1 MRLETIL
8 HQVTGLRQITGRAS
22 KRRPTAFT
30 LVELILTLAL
40 AVVLMAMLG
49 TAISFYAE
57 KLDARDSEV
66 RRMQLAQ
73 AILNMLSDDLRVAI
87 YPPEFDDAALNDLLT
102 SAGGGQPSQPG
113 EGEDLSAAGLDDM
126 SGSGDDFDSDALLA
140 PSQSVEI
147 ADISAGSMSTS
158 RPGLL
163 GNQTQIQFDVSRL
176 PRLEEYQRQM
186 VSETVGEMIDIPSD
200 IKTISYFLQPPGGGV
215 TDPLEILSGNSA
227 LSLSDPNSPELN
239 GGLVRRSLDRAVT
252 SLAMTQGGMTTLSS
266 TGDLIATE
274 VASLEFRYWDGLMW
288 QVYWD
293 SDEFGCLPVAI
304 EVTLTMLE
312 PNNSGDTNISPEA
325 LTRQYIQI
333 IRLPMGRPV
342 ETDTTAGLSAAGL

>member
-1 MRLETIL
+1 MNYLAQKNIPVP
-8 HQVTGLRQITGRAS
+8 QS
-22 KRRPTAFT
+22 RRSAFT

-40 AVVLMAMLG
+40 AVVLMALLG
-49 TAISFYAE
+49 TALSFYAE

-102 SAGGGQPSQPG
+102 SAAGGESSQPG

-126 SGSGDDFDSDALLA
+126 SDSGDDLSSDPGLA
-140 PSQSVEI
+140 STESVEM
-147 ADISAGSMSTS
+147 ADISSGGMATS

-176 PRLEEYQRQM
+176 PRLEEYQQQM
-186 VSETVGEMIDIPSD
+186 ISDTVGERMDIPSD

-215 TDPLEILSGNSA
+215 TDPLEIIGGDSA
-227 LSLSDPNSPELN
+227 LSLTDTTASQLN

-252 SLAMTQGGMTTLSS
+252 SFAMNQGGMTTLSS
-266 TGDLIATE
+266 TGDLLATE
-274 VASLEFRYWDGLMW
+274 VAGLEFRYWDGLMW
-288 QVYWD
+288 QTYWD

-304 EVTLTMLE
+304 EITLTMLE
-312 PNNSGDTNISPEA
+312 PNNSGDTSISPEA
-325 LTRQYIQI
+325 LTSQYVQI

-342 ETDTTAGLSAAGL
+342 ETDATSGLSAAGL